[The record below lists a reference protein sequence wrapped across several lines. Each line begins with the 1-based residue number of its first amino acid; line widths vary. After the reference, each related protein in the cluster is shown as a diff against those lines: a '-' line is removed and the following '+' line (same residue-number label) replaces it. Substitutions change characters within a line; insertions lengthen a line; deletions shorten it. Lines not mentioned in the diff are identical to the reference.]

1 MVRVPP
7 GSQVATAFRRRS
19 FALLTSATVLATTVQ
34 LSMDQVLV
42 GMGKPPPRGGAS
54 PLGLAAPK
62 GQCMD
67 YLLPILL
74 TPAWEQRS
82 APSRLRWQAG
92 PRRYL
97 CSCARAGVCVWGGQ
111 ILSKREHSRRGRDR
125 EREPTKLSVTP
136 LLTAP
141 PFSPLPAPSSLFSR
155 ISISASTRR
164 ASRG

>member
-97 CSCARAGVCVWGGQ
+97 CSCARAGVCVGGGTCSA
-111 ILSKREHSRRGRDR
+111 L
-125 EREPTKLSVTP
+125 P
-136 LLTAP
+136 LLHRTCHPRAARP
-141 PFSPLPAPSSLFSR
+141 TLLR
-155 ISISASTRR
+155 IDRTCVLCA
-164 ASRG
+164 